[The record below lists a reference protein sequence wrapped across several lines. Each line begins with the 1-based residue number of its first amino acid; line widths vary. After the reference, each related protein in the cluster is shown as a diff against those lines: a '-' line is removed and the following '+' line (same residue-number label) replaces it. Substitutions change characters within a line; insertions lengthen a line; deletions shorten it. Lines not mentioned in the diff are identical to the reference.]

1 MRFFL
6 LFSCK
11 IIIITAMDRQ
21 ALINLRKAL
30 AYAEQDLGLSKLTTN
45 QKSLVYGAWE
55 IADERQNF
63 TSDLLRQTE
72 TCINLPYATYHRS
85 LAQLIS
91 LGLFE
96 KVAGT
101 HRNKYK
107 LCV

>member
-1 MRFFL
+1 MYV
-6 LFSCK
+6 
-11 IIIITAMDRQ
+11 MDRQ
-21 ALINLRKAL
+21 VLINLRKAL
-30 AYAEQDLGLSKLTTN
+30 EYAEQDLGLSKLTTN

-72 TCINLPYATYHRS
+72 TCLYLPYATYHRC

-96 KVAGT
+96 KVSGT
-101 HRNKYK
+101 YRNKYK
-107 LCV
+107 ICV

>member
-6 LFSCK
+6 LFSFE
-11 IIIITAMDRQ
+11 ITIVISMDRH

-30 AYAEQDLGLSKLTTN
+30 EYAERDLGLSKLSAN
-45 QKSLVYGAWE
+45 QKSLVYGALE
-55 IADERQNF
+55 IVDECQNF

-72 TCINLPYATYHRS
+72 TCVNLPYATYHRS

-91 LGLFE
+91 LGFFE
-96 KVAGT
+96 KAAGT